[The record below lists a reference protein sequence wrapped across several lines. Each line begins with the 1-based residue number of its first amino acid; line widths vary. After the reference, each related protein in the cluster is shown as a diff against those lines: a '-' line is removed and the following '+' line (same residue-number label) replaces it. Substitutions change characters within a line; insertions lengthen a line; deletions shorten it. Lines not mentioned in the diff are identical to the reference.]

1 MKINYK
7 RAISPLVVL
16 LVWEGVAHTGWID
29 QYFLPPLTTVVGT
42 LYTMIRTGEIF
53 PHIAISIYRGF
64 SGYLYAAIAGIFIG
78 LCIASS
84 RLMEHISDP
93 LIELLRPISTFALVP
108 LMFLWFGVGES
119 SKIILIAKAC
129 FFPIVLNTIA
139 GIKGVDAKLVQ
150 AARSLGAEGFRL
162 WTNVLI
168 PSAMPMIVTGLRI
181 STAIALLSI
190 VGMEMIA
197 ADSGI
202 GFLIVDA
209 QRVFATDRMF
219 AGIIV
224 IAVLGFYVDRMAR
237 YLQHRF
243 MGWHVETSLAAGKI

>member
-1 MKINYK
+1 M
-7 RAISPLVVL
+7 
-16 LVWEGVAHTGWID
+16 
-29 QYFLPPLTTVVGT
+29 F
-42 LYTMIRTGEIF
+42 
-53 PHIAISIYRGF
+53 F
-64 SGYLYAAIAGIFIG
+64 SY
-78 LCIASS
+78 C
-84 RLMEHISDP
+84 
-93 LIELLRPISTFALVP
+93 
-108 LMFLWFGVGES
+108 
-119 SKIILIAKAC
+119 
-129 FFPIVLNTIA
+129 NTIA
-139 GIKGVDAKLVQ
+139 GIKDVDAKLVQ
-150 AARSLGAEGFRL
+150 AARSLGAEGFKL

-197 ADSGI
+197 SDSGI

-237 YLQHRF
+237 YLQQRF
-243 MGWHVETSLAAGKI
+243 MGWHVETSLAASKK